1 MIENEDKEEMMA
13 DRDEG
18 MEKAGKY
25 DRKGAPRGGKPMF
38 KKKICR
44 FCSQHMEPNYKNPD
58 QLRRFTTERG
68 KILPGRIT
76 GCCAKHQ
83 RKLTAEIKK
92 ARVLAYLPFE
102 KQF

>member
-1 MIENEDKEEMMA
+1 MDDTLNKEEDVVESKDDGMDKG
-13 DRDEG
+13 DRF
-18 MEKAGKY
+18 
-25 DRKGAPRGGKPMF
+25 DRRPRGGKPVF

-44 FCSQHMEPNYKNPD
+44 FCSQKQEPDYKNPD
-58 QLRRFTTERG
+58 QLRRYTTERG
-68 KILPGRIT
+68 KILPARIT
-76 GCCAKHQ
+76 GCCSKHQ